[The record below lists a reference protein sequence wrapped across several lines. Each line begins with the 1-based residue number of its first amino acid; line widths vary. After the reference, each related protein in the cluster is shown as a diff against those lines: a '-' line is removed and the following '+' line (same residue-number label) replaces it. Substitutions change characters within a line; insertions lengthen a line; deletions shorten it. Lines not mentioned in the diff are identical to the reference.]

1 MDRMLTNEEKV
12 KLLETIVLNGSLSE
26 IERNILEIKNNSNII
41 NEEVQK
47 TSENKLSND
56 IDVASIYAKDAM
68 PLVKDDL
75 ESHPIPYT
83 GQVIED
89 PTEIQEEV
97 KEGPVLKRTLTTE
110 SKVPNPWGDSGAK
123 HVTPG
128 EQLDY

>member
-1 MDRMLTNEEKV
+1 MDRILTNEEKV

-26 IERNILEIKNNSNII
+26 IERNIEEIKNNSNII
-41 NEEVQK
+41 NEKIQK
-47 TSENKLSND
+47 PSENKLSND

-75 ESHPIPYT
+75 ESHPLPSAE
-83 GQVIED
+83 QVIEE
-89 PTEIQEEV
+89 PAEIQGQA

>member
-1 MDRMLTNEEKV
+1 MDRILTNEEKV

-26 IERNILEIKNNSNII
+26 IERNIAEIKNNSSII
-41 NEEVQK
+41 NEVVEK

-56 IDVASIYAKDAM
+56 IDIASIYSKDAM

-75 ESHPIPYT
+75 ESHPLPST
-83 GQVIED
+83 GQVIEE
-89 PTEIQEEV
+89 PIEV